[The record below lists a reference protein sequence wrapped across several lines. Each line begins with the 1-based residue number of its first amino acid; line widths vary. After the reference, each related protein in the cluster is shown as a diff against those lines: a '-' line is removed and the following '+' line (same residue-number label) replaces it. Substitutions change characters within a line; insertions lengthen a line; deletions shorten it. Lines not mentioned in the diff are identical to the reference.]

1 MRWLALVPLALPA
14 IAWAQEPGPRFCP
27 NQPSLESS
35 ACTTEP
41 GRVHLEV
48 SAVDWTLE
56 RDGDERRDSFLFGD
70 FQARFGVGPATEV
83 QLSWTPI
90 GHVRERPGARSTGI
104 GDVRLAVRQNLR
116 NPDGSGLSYGLEPF
130 VTLPVGGQTVGQGT
144 WGAGLV
150 LPVTYEVRD
159 GLTLGITTELDA
171 SPDEDRH
178 RDQHW
183 DRQGRHFGA
192 NIVTG
197 ASLDLSSELSVTAE
211 AEWMTDDDPA
221 GHEQRWLAATGVQYR
236 YARTRAL
243 FVEAVAGLNREAP
256 DVQLYCGISALF

>member
-1 MRWLALVPLALPA
+1 MKRRLVLAAALAIPA
-14 IAWAQEPGPRFCP
+14 AARAQDAGPRFCP

-48 SAVDWTLE
+48 SAIDWTLE
-56 RDGDERRDSFLFGD
+56 REPGERQDTLLFGD

-83 QLSWTPI
+83 QLSWTPV
-90 GHVRERPGARSTGI
+90 GHARERTSMGVERSTGV
-104 GDVRLAVRQNLR
+104 GDVRLGFRQNLR
-116 NPDGSGLSYGLEPF
+116 NPDGSALSYGVEPF
-130 VTLPVGGQTVGQGT
+130 VTLPAGGQTLGAGS

-159 GLTLGITTELDA
+159 GLTLGVTTEVDA

-178 RDQHW
+178 
-183 DRQGRHFGA
+183 GRHLGA

-197 ASLDLSSELSVTAE
+197 ASFDLSTTLSVTAE
-211 AEWMTDDDPA
+211 AEWLTDDDPG
-221 GHEQRWLAATGVQYR
+221 GHSDRWLAATGLQYR
-236 YARTRAL
+236 YAKTRAL
-243 FVEAVAGLNREAP
+243 FVEAVAGLNHDAP
-256 DVQLYCGISALF
+256 DVQLYCGIAALF

>member
-1 MRWLALVPLALPA
+1 MRARGLVLLTLPA
-14 IAWAQEPGPRFCP
+14 AAWAQEPGARFCP

-56 RDGDERRDSFLFGD
+56 RDGGERQDTFLFGD
-70 FQARFGVGPATEV
+70 FQARFGVGRATEV
-83 QLSWTPI
+83 QLSWTPVA
-90 GHVRERPGARSTGI
+90 HVRERPGGRSTGI

-130 VTLPVGGQTVGQGT
+130 VTLPAGGQAVGAGS

-159 GLTLGITTELDA
+159 GVTLGVTTEVDA

-178 RDQHW
+178 
-183 DRQGRHFGA
+183 GRHLGA

-197 ASLDLSSELSVTAE
+197 ASFDLSSSLSVTTE
-211 AEWMTDDDPA
+211 AEWLTDDDPA
-221 GHEQRWLAATGVQYR
+221 GHSDRWLAATGLQYR

-243 FVEAVAGLNREAP
+243 FVEAVAGLNHYAP
-256 DVQLYCGISALF
+256 DVQLYCGIAALF

>member
-1 MRWLALVPLALPA
+1 MRAAGLVLLAIPA
-14 IAWAQEPGPRFCP
+14 AAFSQERGPRFCP

-48 SAVDWTLE
+48 SAIDWTLE
-56 RDGDERRDSFLFGD
+56 RDGDERQDTFLLGD

-83 QLSWTPI
+83 QLSWTPVA
-90 GHVRERPGARSTGI
+90 HVRERPGGRSTGI

-130 VTLPVGGQTVGQGT
+130 VTLPAGGQAVGAGT

-150 LPVTYEVRD
+150 LPVTYEVQD
-159 GLTLGITTELDA
+159 GLTLGVTTELDA

-178 RDQHW
+178 
-183 DRQGRHFGA
+183 GRHFGA
-192 NIVTG
+192 NVVTG
-197 ASLDLSSELSVTAE
+197 ASFDLSSDLSITAE

-221 GHEQRWLAATGVQYR
+221 GHERRWLAATGLQYR

-243 FVEAVAGLNREAP
+243 YVEAVAGLNREAP
-256 DVQLYCGISALF
+256 DLQLYCGIAALF